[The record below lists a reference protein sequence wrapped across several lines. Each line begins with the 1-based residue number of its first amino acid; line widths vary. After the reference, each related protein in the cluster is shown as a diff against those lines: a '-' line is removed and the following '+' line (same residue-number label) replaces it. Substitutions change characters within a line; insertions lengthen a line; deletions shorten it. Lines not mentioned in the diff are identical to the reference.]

1 MIHPGVNLI
10 CYMEYGSF
18 GCYFYFSF
26 HLILVTPNDFAKFK
40 LFVPISSV
48 LHLERKKKKYLWI
61 YLDL

>member
-48 LHLERKKKKYLWI
+48 TLGEKEKKI
-61 YLDL
+61 FMDLP